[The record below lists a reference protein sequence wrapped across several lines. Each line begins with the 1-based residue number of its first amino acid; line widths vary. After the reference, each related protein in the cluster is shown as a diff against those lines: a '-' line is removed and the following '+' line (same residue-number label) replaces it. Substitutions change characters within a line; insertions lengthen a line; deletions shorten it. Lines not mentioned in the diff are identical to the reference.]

1 MLVLVLNCGSS
12 SVKFQVIDTE
22 GDWSLARG
30 LIEKI
35 GGQSIVTLHGEG
47 RSPYEAA
54 EAVSDHEAAVRRV
67 IEWIRAAPSP
77 PGGAGGFDAVG
88 HRVVHGGARFV
99 EPTVIDDDVVRAI
112 EELEDLAP
120 LHNAPSLA
128 GIRACQAVLG
138 SEMPMVAVFDTAFHA
153 ALHEYAHR
161 YAISYELALRH
172 GIRRF
177 GFHGTSYRYVIGR
190 YHGLTGTPS
199 GRGAIIALHLGN
211 GCSVAAVRD
220 GAPIDTSMGFTPLEG
235 LVMGTRS
242 GDLDPA
248 IIGYLARKEGVPAAE
263 VERWLNECSGLLG
276 VSGRSRDMR
285 DLLEHQGVEARARL
299 AVEIF
304 CYRARKYVG
313 AYLAALGGAEAI
325 LFSGGIG
332 ERSPEIRARICS
344 GMEWCGLRL
353 DPARN
358 AAAAPREARISADGA
373 RIEVFVIPTNEEL
386 IIARDTAARLG
397 PPSPSG

>member
-22 GDWSLARG
+22 GDPSLARG

-47 RSPYEAA
+47 RPAYEAA

-153 ALHEYAHR
+153 ALPEYAHR

-177 GFHGTSYRYVIGR
+177 GFHGTSYRYVIAR
-190 YHGLTGTPS
+190 YRGLTGTPS

-242 GDLDPA
+242 GDLDP
-248 IIGYLARKEGVPAAE
+248 GVVLHLLGEGGLAVDDIVKMLHGR
-263 VERWLNECSGLLG
+263 SGLAGLAG
-276 VSGRSRDMR
+276 GGG
-285 DLLEHQGVEARARL
+285 DLRALL
-299 AVEIF
+299 AE
-304 CYRARKYVG
+304 G
-313 AYLAALGGAEAI
+313 GQEAALAI
-325 LFSGGIG
+325 DI
-332 ERSPEIRARICS
+332 
-344 GMEWCGLRL
+344 
-353 DPARN
+353 
-358 AAAAPREARISADGA
+358 
-373 RIEVFVIPTNEEL
+373 
-386 IIARDTAARLG
+386 
-397 PPSPSG
+397 